1 MASALIPNDVL
12 GEHFEKWLLSR
23 LKVYNEDVDESLVNY
38 IISII
43 SDEDSGD
50 EEKIESIEPLLQEL
64 NQVSD
69 KEVVE

>member
-1 MASALIPNDVL
+1 MASALIPNDEL

-23 LKVYNEDVDESLVNY
+23 LKVYNEDVDESLANY

-64 NQVSD
+64 NQVSC
-69 KEVVE
+69 EEI